1 MMNDAYTYIGFV
13 FMCILLLLL
22 FTNIDC
28 EKRFC
33 ERKKYI
39 ISAKVISKQN
49 CFYLISVMSYWELCW
64 PQIIFIHICVTN
76 WPIVIIYVKW
86 QAHHHHP
93 IDKKQTY
100 AKHAHRIF
108 KFLIKVRGKSSIN
121 QMASVLTPHSHVVDD
136 CTTMWTFDST
146 NDSRIYHLCS
156 GWGSVFVLCRPSCL
170 TRWFDNRK
178 HFIIWLD
185 NFEWYVR
192 ASNFLALFHT
202 YTGLTLFRQ

>member
-22 FTNIDC
+22 YTNIDC

-49 CFYLISVMSYWELCW
+49 CFYLISVMSYWVLCW

-100 AKHAHRIF
+100 AKHAHRIHSF
-108 KFLIKVRGKSSIN
+108 QVLDQSARQIN
-121 QMASVLTPHSHVVDD
+121 NQSDGFCV
-136 CTTMWTFDST
+136 DST
-146 NDSRIYHLCS
+146 FTRRRQLYHNVDFRLDKRFTDLS
-156 GWGSVFVLCRPSCL
+156 SVFGLGECVCVMPSQL
-170 TRWFDNRK
+170 LDAM
-178 HFIIWLD
+178 IW
-185 NFEWYVR
+185 
-192 ASNFLALFHT
+192 
-202 YTGLTLFRQ
+202 